1 MLDSSSHQTLLQAL
15 SGLYS
20 CIGRVNLDL
29 DELQVLHQA
38 EHPEEVGRTYRYS
51 EYLTAH
57 ADELGHISE
66 LYLEHLMPQELKNL
80 YLSGRESFELTLPD
94 SAVKFFFY
102 HDSQAEHV
110 WAYLYIARNNSKESD
125 LLRTITNEYLFKSC
139 DYFVYIDPFRD
150 TYVTFAAS
158 TGGTPVPPPSGESY
172 SQEVVR
178 YARAYVPEDEQEK
191 AIREMTTPRIIS
203 ELNRKGSH
211 VFYCGVNEPGRG
223 YTRKRIEYRYCDSNH
238 TAILLIRTDVT
249 DQWNEEQARI
259 AKLQQALELAYTDLL
274 TKVLNKIGFVTKA
287 EQYLSQLKALNHS
300 KVESSTALLFLDL
313 DNFKLVNDTLGHQ
326 VGDQVL
332 QEVARILKQN
342 VKPED
347 LIGRYG
353 GDEFVI
359 VVKQVRNLK
368 SLTELAQKIV
378 EAMGTLDYEGKDDV
392 VISCSLGAA
401 LAPQDG
407 TDLSKLISVADQRL
421 YEAKH
426 RGKNMA
432 VLTDTPEPA
441 TANEPSGDDADLVT
455 RA

>member
-407 TDLSKLISVADQRL
+407 TDLRKLISVADQRL

>member
-313 DNFKLVNDTLGHQ
+313 DNFKL
-326 VGDQVL
+326 QVL

-368 SLTELAQKIV
+368 VLEELSHKILS
-378 EAMGTLDYEGKDDV
+378 AV
-392 VISCSLGAA
+392 VALNYHTQDGIELSCSLGAA

-407 TDLSKLISVADQRL
+407 TDLSKLISVADQRH

-441 TANEPSGDDADLVT
+441 TANEPSGADADLVT

>member
-150 TYVTFAAS
+150 TYVTL
-158 TGGTPVPPPSGESY
+158 
-172 SQEVVR
+172 R

-313 DNFKLVNDTLGHQ
+313 DNFKLPPSRRPSASGGSAYLKAERQ
-326 VGDQVL
+326 
-332 QEVARILKQN
+332 ARR
-342 VKPED
+342 PH
-347 LIGRYG
+347 R
-353 GDEFVI
+353 
-359 VVKQVRNLK
+359 
-368 SLTELAQKIV
+368 
-378 EAMGTLDYEGKDDV
+378 
-392 VISCSLGAA
+392 A
-401 LAPQDG
+401 LW
-407 TDLSKLISVADQRL
+407 R
-421 YEAKH
+421 
-426 RGKNMA
+426 R
-432 VLTDTPEPA
+432 
-441 TANEPSGDDADLVT
+441 
-455 RA
+455 

>member
-1 MLDSSSHQTLLQAL
+1 MLDPCSHQTLLQAL
-15 SGLYS
+15 SSIYS
-20 CIGRVNLDL
+20 CIGRINLDL

-66 LYLEHLMPQELKNL
+66 LYLEHLLPQELKNV
-80 YLSGRESFELTLPD
+80 YQSGRESFELTLPD
-94 SAVKFFFY
+94 SAVKFFFH
-102 HDSQAEHV
+102 HDSQAERD
-110 WAYLYIARNNSKESD
+110 WAYLYIARNNSEESD

-178 YARAYVPEDEQEK
+178 YARSYVPEDEQEK

-249 DQWNEEQARI
+249 DQWNEEQARV

-274 TKVLNKIGFVTKA
+274 TKLLNKQGFISKA

-326 VGDQVL
+326 AGDKVL
-332 QEVARILKQN
+332 QAVARILKQN

-347 LIGRYG
+347 IIGRYG

-359 VVKQVRNLK
+359 VVKQVRNRKVLE
-368 SLTELAQKIV
+368 ELSHKILSAV
-378 EAMGTLDYEGKDDV
+378 VALDYHTQDGIEL
-392 VISCSLGAA
+392 SCSLGAA

-407 TDLSKLISVADQRL
+407 TDLNQLLYIADRRL
-421 YEAKH
+421 YGAKR
-426 RGKNMA
+426 RGKNLA
-432 VLTDTPEPA
+432 LFEDLPEHE
-441 TANEPSGDDADLVT
+441 TVNEPLHTQA
-455 RA
+455 

>member
-1 MLDSSSHQTLLQAL
+1 MTTL
-15 SGLYS
+15 S
-20 CIGRVNLDL
+20 
-29 DELQVLHQA
+29 
-38 EHPEEVGRTYRYS
+38 
-51 EYLTAH
+51 
-57 ADELGHISE
+57 
-66 LYLEHLMPQELKNL
+66 
-80 YLSGRESFELTLPD
+80 
-94 SAVKFFFY
+94 
-102 HDSQAEHV
+102 
-110 WAYLYIARNNSKESD
+110 
-125 LLRTITNEYLFKSC
+125 TNEYLFKSC

-287 EQYLSQLKALNHS
+287 ELKALNHS

-368 SLTELAQKIV
+368 VLEELSHKILS
-378 EAMGTLDYEGKDDV
+378 AV
-392 VISCSLGAA
+392 VALNYHTQDGIELSCSLGAA

-432 VLTDTPEPA
+432 VLTDTPEPD
-441 TANEPSGDDADLVT
+441 TANEPSGADADLVT

>member
-1 MLDSSSHQTLLQAL
+1 MLDPCSHQTLLQAL

-94 SAVKFFFY
+94 SAVKFFFH
-102 HDSQAEHV
+102 HDSQAERD

-150 TYVTFAAS
+150 SYVTFAAS

-178 YARAYVPEDEQEK
+178 YARSYVPEDEQEK

-223 YTRKRIEYRYCDSNH
+223 YTRKRLEYRYCDSNH

-274 TKVLNKIGFVTKA
+274 TKLLNKQGFLSKA
-287 EQYLSQLKALNHS
+287 EQYLHQLKELNHS
-300 KVESSTALLFLDL
+300 KVDSSTAILFIDL
-313 DNFKLVNDTLGHQ
+313 DNFKPVNDTYGHQ
-326 VGDQVL
+326 VGDKVL
-332 QEVARILKQN
+332 QGVARILRELTQ
-342 VKPED
+342 PED
-347 LIGRYG
+347 IIGRFG
-353 GDEFVI
+353 GDEFVLLI
-359 VVKQVRNLK
+359 KQVRNLK

-441 TANEPSGDDADLVT
+441 TANEPLHTQA
-455 RA
+455 

>member
-1 MLDSSSHQTLLQAL
+1 MLDPCSHQTLLQAL

-102 HDSQAEHV
+102 HEQAQESKAEYD

-178 YARAYVPEDEQEK
+178 YARSYVPEDEQEK

-249 DQWNEEQARI
+249 DQWNEEQARV

-287 EQYLSQLKALNHS
+287 EQYLGQLKALNHS

-313 DNFKLVNDTLGHQ
+313 DNFKQVNDTLGHQ

-332 QEVARILKQN
+332 QEVARILKQS

-359 VVKQVRNLK
+359 VFKQVRNLK
-368 SLTELAQKIV
+368 VLEELSHKILSAV
-378 EAMGTLDYEGKDDV
+378 VALDYHTQDGIEL
-392 VISCSLGAA
+392 SCSLGAA

-407 TDLSKLISVADQRL
+407 TDLHQLLYIADQRL
-421 YEAKH
+421 YSAKR

-432 VLTDTPEPA
+432 MLEDLPEHE
-441 TANEPSGDDADLVT
+441 TANEPLNTQA
-455 RA
+455 